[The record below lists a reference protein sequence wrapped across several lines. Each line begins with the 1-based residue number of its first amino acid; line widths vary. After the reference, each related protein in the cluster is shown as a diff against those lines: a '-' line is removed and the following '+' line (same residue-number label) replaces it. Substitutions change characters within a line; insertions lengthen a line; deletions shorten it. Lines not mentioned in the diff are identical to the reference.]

1 MRSREANGEIFL
13 ASLAEPAV
21 RTCCDVVESLCL
33 NIGQTRWISR
43 MRVSFVYFLASG
55 IIQNLF
61 TFSLDIGPKQVLI
74 NLILLL
80 LSMYGVYKLNCIAG
94 SGKHIGIRRVTQL
107 HVCCCGGVHVQCMS
121 HARLY
126 LLDLLQIL
134 RKSIGLHSHVCV
146 SVLFLSMHFSC
157 YLLCFVHS
165 RKAAAVWLFN
175 NSRRQSPYKGKQSRS
190 TPQQNK
196 EATSK
201 WKTTFYTNAG
211 LNESPKGKNFRTI
224 LIICFIMFRHQ
235 FELVRFARKELTA
248 WAIPLP
254 IHVSSQ

>member
-1 MRSREANGEIFL
+1 MYA
-13 ASLAEPAV
+13 AV
-21 RTCCDVVESLCL
+21 VVY
-33 NIGQTRWISR
+33 T
-43 MRVSFVYFLASG
+43 
-55 IIQNLF
+55 
-61 TFSLDIGPKQVLI
+61 
-74 NLILLL
+74 
-80 LSMYGVYKLNCIAG
+80 
-94 SGKHIGIRRVTQL
+94 
-107 HVCCCGGVHVQCMS
+107 VHVQCMS
-121 HARLY
+121 HARFY

-235 FELVRFARKELTA
+235 FELVWFARKELTA
-248 WAIPLP
+248 WAIRYPYMWARNKAKIGLQCWL
-254 IHVSSQ
+254 IFGSQSGLVVALVLTHSGPTVRPNCTLGSVTTRVTVIVACICRPSRKL